1 MSVIVHREP
10 PSYLEFP
17 QPLQGTYQHHKYL
30 QVMAAA
36 RQPGA
41 ASNPDVLNAIRAQ
54 RDADMH
60 HPIPVNPMA
69 AYAAHV
75 AQEEQQRHKEK
86 ARRNFNITMLPDY
99 NRQVE
104 LAALRAKEAAK
115 QQAAEGAAAAGA
127 GGQAEQPR
135 RRRDSK
141 GGSRR
146 RVKTRKSKRT
156 NKRKGTSKRK

>member
-1 MSVIVHREP
+1 
-10 PSYLEFP
+10 
-17 QPLQGTYQHHKYL
+17 LQGTYQRHKHL

-36 RQPGA
+36 KQPGA
-41 ASNPDVLNAIRAQ
+41 ASNPDVLNAIWAQ

-60 HPIPVNPMA
+60 PPMPANPMA

-75 AQEEQQRHKEK
+75 AQEEQQRRKEN
-86 ARRNFNITMLPDY
+86 AMRRFNITMSPDY
-99 NRQVE
+99 NRQFE
-104 LAALRAKEAAK
+104 LAALKKEEAARQK
-115 QQAAEGAAAAGA
+115 AAAGAAAAGA

-146 RVKTRKSKRT
+146 HVKTRKSKGKGKRT
-156 NKRKGTSKRK
+156 NKRKGTNKRK